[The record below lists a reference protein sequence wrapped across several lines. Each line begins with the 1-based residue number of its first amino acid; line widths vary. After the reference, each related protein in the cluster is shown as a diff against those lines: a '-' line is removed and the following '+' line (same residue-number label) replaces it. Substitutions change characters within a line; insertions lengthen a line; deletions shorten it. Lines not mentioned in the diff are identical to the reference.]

1 MANDMKLQFNIGATF
16 SELKTAVAQAKTELK
31 SLFDTVKAGQEV
43 KIKVGLDITG
53 LNTDIQH
60 LKTTI
65 RNALQ
70 GSATERI
77 KVKIEADAASI
88 RADIAAIKPQIQSAL
103 STFAPISLTI
113 NHAKLAQHL
122 QAAEAQVRAALA
134 RMATPSVLRIG
145 LNVDAMSTGLI
156 TALNALKAEV
166 TALKQ
171 AMSERR
177 WTRWCWWQWRRRI
190 RRCIG

>member
-31 SLFDTVKAGQEV
+31 SLVDTVKKAGQEV
-43 KIKVGLDITG
+43 KIKVGLDIGG

-113 NHAKLAQHL
+113 NHAK
-122 QAAEAQVRAALA
+122 
-134 RMATPSVLRIG
+134 
-145 LNVDAMSTGLI
+145 
-156 TALNALKAEV
+156 
-166 TALKQ
+166 
-171 AMSERR
+171 
-177 WTRWCWWQWRRRI
+177 
-190 RRCIG
+190 